1 MATINGDDTT
11 TDGALAGANGDHP
24 PPETTT
30 TPKPSTFQTAVSAWR
45 TLSLS
50 TLLPTLDTAA
60 QSLQTHQRTALLQR
74 KDLAQRTK
82 DFRKLPDEAKLTE
95 FKDLLKHYQSY
106 VDLLTEQ
113 GKDAAGAF
121 MRVYTPLSDV
131 PDPWPLLEAAVDAV
145 GVVEEVL
152 PRAEGEREDLRRRC
166 EELEARAD
174 ESEREAEREREWKEI
189 AEGEVEKKVK
199 EVEEGWQAVLREKED
214 NWTAKE
220 SSLQEKVESQERL
233 LKELKASY
241 DVSQRLEESG
251 EEREEGG
258 SSTVSAAELELAHS
272 ELERAHARLAEVEV
286 RNEQMRVELAQF
298 ASHSSSRSTAVEDEP
313 AFLRLRSENSSL
325 IRRLDGARHEKD
337 AEKTTLK
344 QRQRTL
350 EKEVQALK
358 ADRETLQS
366 RSAKYADY
374 DELKREL
381 DILRSIEFATGDED
395 DGDNTEAASNSTLE
409 SLLIARNKKLS
420 SDLTDLRNAHNS
432 MQQSLEQLQDSLA
445 SAETELDLS
454 RKLNATLESDLQKT
468 QQEASNAFE
477 TVSVAGTYTSRYA
490 PSNTRTLYGSTSR
503 RANNPSPTSS
513 IIGGFDPSGHSSPR
527 PGTGTLDSLRAAE
540 APQNTGI
547 LPMVTAQRDRFKTKL
562 SEIETELAKQYALV
576 SSLREEISALQR
588 DNLAL
593 YEKTR
598 YVSAYNRSPN
608 PASSSATGSEDKYA
622 RSYESSL
629 TLPSSSPFTA
639 WRGRESARVMKR
651 MSAPERALVRLM
663 RFVVQTRVSRNLVGG
678 YLLVLHGLVFW
689 MLVVGTGAATHGSVT
704 GSAVTGAGGTTWERE
719 GFEGSE

>member
-1 MATINGDDTT
+1 MATTNGDDTIA
-11 TDGALAGANGDHP
+11 GALAGANGHP
-24 PPETTT
+24 DPPEPVS
-30 TPKPSTFQTAVSAWR
+30 TPNPSTFQTAVSAWR
-45 TLSLS
+45 TLSLQ

-82 DFRKLPDEAKLTE
+82 DFRKLPDESKLTE

-152 PRAEGEREDLRRRC
+152 PRVEGEREDLRRRC
-166 EELEARAD
+166 GELEAKA
-174 ESEREAEREREWKEI
+174 EEAEREVERERERRGVV
-189 AEGEVEKKVK
+189 EGEVEKKVK

-214 NWTAKE
+214 NWAAKE
-220 SSLQEKVESQERL
+220 ASLQEKAESQERL

-241 DVSQRLEESG
+241 DVSQRLEKSG
-251 EEREEGG
+251 EESEEGS

-272 ELERAHARLAEVEV
+272 ELERTHARLAEVEV
-286 RNEQMRVELAQF
+286 RNEQLRVELAQS
-298 ASHSSSRSTAVEDEP
+298 ASHSTSRSTAVEDEP

-337 AEKTTLK
+337 AEKSTLE
-344 QRQRTL
+344 QRQRSL

-358 ADRETLQS
+358 ADREALQT
-366 RSAKYADY
+366 RTTKYADY

-381 DILRSIEFATGDED
+381 DMLRSIEFATGDEED
-395 DGDNTEAASNSTLE
+395 EDTTESAPNSTLE

-445 SAETELDLS
+445 SAETELISS

-477 TVSVAGTYTSRYA
+477 TMSVAGTYTSRYA
-490 PSNTRTLYGSTSR
+490 PTNTRTLYGSTSR
-503 RANNPSPTSS
+503 RNNNPSPTSS

-540 APQNTGI
+540 APTNTGI
-547 LPMVTAQRDRFKTKL
+547 LPMVTAQRDRFKAKL
-562 SEIETELAKQYALV
+562 GELEVELAKQYALV

-588 DNLAL
+588 DNLGL

-608 PASSSATGSEDKYA
+608 PPSSSATGSEDKYA

-651 MSAPERALVRLM
+651 MSAPERALVRAM

-704 GSAVTGAGGTTWERE
+704 GSTVTGAGGTTWERE
-719 GFEGSE
+719 GFEGGG